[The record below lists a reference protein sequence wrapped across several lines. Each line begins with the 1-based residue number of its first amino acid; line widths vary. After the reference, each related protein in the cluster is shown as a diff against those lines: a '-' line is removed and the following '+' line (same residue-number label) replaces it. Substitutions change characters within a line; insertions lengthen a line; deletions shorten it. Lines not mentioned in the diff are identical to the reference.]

1 MDVTLVDNHQCHHT
15 CRVKPIVSEI
25 VNFRNSYRLLM
36 TDDRILILSDL
47 GQFMIHV
54 IWY

>member
-15 CRVKPIVSEI
+15 YRVKPIVSEI

-36 TDDRILILSDL
+36 SDDRKLSLSDL